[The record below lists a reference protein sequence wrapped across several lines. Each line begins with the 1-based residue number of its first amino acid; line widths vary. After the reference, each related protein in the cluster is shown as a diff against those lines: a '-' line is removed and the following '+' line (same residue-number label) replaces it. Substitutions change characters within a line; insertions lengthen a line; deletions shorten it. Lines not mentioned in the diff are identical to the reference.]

1 MIAARP
7 SSPYQH
13 APSRVDKVMI
23 QVVYAMLPAF
33 AAYIWLFGWGV
44 LVNLILVSA
53 ACLIGEAA
61 VLALRGRPIKPA
73 LLDGSALV
81 TGLILGI
88 ALPPLLP
95 FWMPVLGGL
104 FAIILAKQ
112 LYGGLGFNP
121 FNPAMVGY
129 VVLLI
134 AYPLE
139 MTSWVAPVELREASM
154 GLGETLAWVFA
165 GVTPAGGMDAM
176 SMATPLD
183 TLKTQV
189 GLGREVQA
197 VVADSPIFGHI
208 GGKGWEITCG
218 LFLLGG
224 LWLIVK
230 RVITW
235 HVPVAALGSL
245 FAIAALFHLIDPTH
259 YASPVFHLAAGG
271 AVFGAFF
278 IATDPVSGATSPR
291 GRIVFG
297 IGIGLLEYIIRV
309 WGGYPDS
316 VAFSVLLM
324 NMAAPTIDYYTRPRV
339 FGSREA

>member
-1 MIAARP
+1 MM
-7 SSPYQH
+7 
-13 APSRVDKVMI
+13 K
-23 QVVYAMLPAF
+23 VVYAMLPAF
-33 AAYIWLFGWGV
+33 VAYIWLFGWGV
-44 LVNLILVSA
+44 LLNLLLATA
-53 ACLIGEAA
+53 ACLAGEAL
-61 VLALRGRPIKPA
+61 VLALRGRPVMPS

-88 ALPPLLP
+88 ALPQLAPWWLP
-95 FWMPVLGGL
+95 VVGGL
-104 FAIILAKQ
+104 FAIIFAKQ

-139 MTSWVAPVELREASM
+139 MTSWVAPDMLREAQL

-165 GVTPAGGMDAM
+165 GIEPAAGIDSVT
-176 SMATPLD
+176 MATPLD
-183 TLKTQV
+183 TLKTQI
-189 GLGREVQA
+189 GLGQTVDETIA
-197 VVADSPIFGHI
+197 TSPVFGHM
-208 GGKGWEITCG
+208 GGTGWEVTCV

-224 LWLIVK
+224 LWMIYQ

-235 HVPVAALGSL
+235 HVPVAAIGSL
-245 FAIAALFHLIDPTH
+245 FLIATVFHLIDPQS
-259 YASPVFHLAAGG
+259 YASPMFHIASGG

-278 IATDPVSGATSPR
+278 IATDPVSGATSDR
-291 GRIVFG
+291 GRLVFG
-297 IGIGLLEYIIRV
+297 AGIGLLEYIIRV

-339 FGSREA
+339 FGQKEA

>member
-1 MIAARP
+1 MSAI
-7 SSPYQH
+7 SSPH
-13 APSRVDKVMI
+13 VHGPNALNKVMLR
-23 QVVYAMLPAF
+23 VVYAMLPAF

-44 LVNLILVSA
+44 VLNLLLASA
-53 ACLIGEAA
+53 ACLGGEA
-61 VLALRGRPIKPA
+61 LFLKMRGRPA
-73 LLDGSALV
+73 LPSLYDGSALV

-88 ALPPLLP
+88 ALPPLAPWWLP
-95 FWMPVLGGL
+95 VVGGL

-139 MTSWVAPVELREASM
+139 MTNWIAPQMLREAQM
-154 GLGETLAWVFA
+154 GLGESLAWVFG
-165 GVTPAGGMDAM
+165 GVEPAMGIDSMT
-176 SMATPLD
+176 MATPLD
-183 TLKTQV
+183 TLKTQL
-189 GLGREVQA
+189 GLGQN
-197 VVADSPIFGHI
+197 VADTLATSPVFGNL
-208 GGKGWEITCG
+208 GGTGWEFACA

-224 LWLIVK
+224 LWMIYQ

-235 HVPVAALGSL
+235 HVPVAALGTL
-245 FAIAALFHLIDPTH
+245 FIVAAAFHLIDPQH
-259 YASPVFHLAAGG
+259 YASPLFHLASGG
-271 AVFGAFF
+271 AIFGAFF
-278 IATDPVSGATSPR
+278 IATDPVSCATSNR
-291 GRIVFG
+291 GRLVFG
-297 IGIGLLEYIIRV
+297 AGVGLLEYIIRV

-339 FGSREA
+339 FGAKEV